1 MSGCYIGIDNGV
13 SGSIAIIRDG
23 TALFSPV
30 PVKKEQNY
38 TKAKGFITRIDVVA
52 LEVALRMW
60 VGDERSNVR
69 VFLERPMVNP
79 TRFKATTS
87 ALRALEATLICL
99 ERLHFSLEYVDSK
112 QWQKTLLPKDCSG
125 PELKVA
131 SKDIGVRL
139 FPELADAIR
148 KHGDAD
154 SLLIA
159 EWAKRGSR

>member
-1 MSGCYIGIDNGV
+1 MGQVYIGGDNGV
-13 SGSIAIIRDG
+13 SGSW
-23 TALFSPV
+23 ALISDVEVMFVPV

-38 TKAKGFITRIDVVA
+38 TKAKSLITRIDTFA
-52 LEVALRMW
+52 LESILRVW
-60 VGDERSNVR
+60 INGKVGVR

-79 TRFKATTS
+79 GRFKATTS
-87 ALRALEATLICL
+87 ALRSLEATLVCL
-99 ERLHFSLEYVDSK
+99 ERLGLSLEYVDSK
-112 QWQKTLLPKDCSG
+112 QWQKSLLPKDCSG
-125 PELKVA
+125 AELKTA

-139 FPELADAIR
+139 FPGLAQAII